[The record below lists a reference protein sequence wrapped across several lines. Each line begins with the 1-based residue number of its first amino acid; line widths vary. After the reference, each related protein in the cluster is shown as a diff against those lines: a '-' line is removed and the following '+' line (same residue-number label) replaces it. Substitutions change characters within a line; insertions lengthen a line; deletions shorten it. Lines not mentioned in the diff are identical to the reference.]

1 MRQTVGVSE
10 RERGPEGAQ
19 RRVLG
24 ERKCLERESVTRAA
38 HHLPRARTWRIVICE
53 TQCSSR
59 LTHETPRYLDD
70 EFGFVERIGVNREL
84 IVFFVVAGGD
94 DAACVRLFFFGV
106 RRFLARG
113 AALLPAPSL
122 KSTRRFAPAT
132 VEVR

>member
-1 MRQTVGVSE
+1 
-10 RERGPEGAQ
+10 
-19 RRVLG
+19 
-24 ERKCLERESVTRAA
+24 
-38 HHLPRARTWRIVICE
+38 VICE

-106 RRFLARG
+106 RRFLAQG